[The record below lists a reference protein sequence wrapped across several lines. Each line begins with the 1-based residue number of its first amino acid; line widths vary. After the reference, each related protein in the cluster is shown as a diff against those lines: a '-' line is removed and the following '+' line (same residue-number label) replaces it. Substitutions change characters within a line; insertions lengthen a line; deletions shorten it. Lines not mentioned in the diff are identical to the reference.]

1 MKGRKQHCSTVT
13 RKALASPVG
22 NSQLDGP
29 LKLFT
34 LRQGD
39 WWVFISLLP
48 PPTPIP
54 VLTSHLD
61 VQHLLLPYPRH
72 NLGQGSSFG
81 QGQYTKESAM
91 SLSSWGHLGDVVQ
104 CPSPLESLGV

>member
-1 MKGRKQHCSTVT
+1 MKGRKQHCSTFT

-22 NSQLDGP
+22 NSQLDDP

-48 PPTPIP
+48 PIP
-54 VLTSHLD
+54 VLTRHLD
-61 VQHLLLPYPRH
+61 VQHLLFPYPRH
-72 NLGQGSSFG
+72 NLGQGSSLWLRAVL
-81 QGQYTKESAM
+81 QGVR
-91 SLSSWGHLGDVVQ
+91 D
-104 CPSPLESLGV
+104 ESLQLGASG